1 MAAERPARLNIRRI
15 VEFRVAMMITQCRS
29 CGQKNR
35 ILGAN
40 SNKIAKC
47 GRCGIDLVLDDTP
60 SRIFEY
66 NHSISIP
73 VDKGSPNTKTNLD
86 FISEKTEFDKE
97 PLIPT
102 FFILIAYLGSVI
114 FFKLSVANIIITYIV
129 FSSFIIYL
137 TNKKLEW
144 VIGLTVL
151 ALMFWAW
158 VAGSGVATDS
168 CVDSRFSVG
177 VGC

>member
-1 MAAERPARLNIRRI
+1 
-15 VEFRVAMMITQCRS
+15 MITQCRS

-60 SRIFEY
+60 SRIVKY
-66 NHSISIP
+66 NHSIYIS
-73 VDKGSPNTKTNLD
+73 VDKGSPNTTTNSD
-86 FISEKTEFDKE
+86 FIPEKTEFDKE

-102 FFILIAYLGSVI
+102 YFILIAYLGCVI
-114 FFKLSVANIIITYIV
+114 FFEMSVSNILITYII

-137 TNKKLEW
+137 THKKLEW
-144 VIGLTVL
+144 TIGLTVL
-151 ALMFWAW
+151 ALVFWAW
-158 VAGSGVATDS
+158 VAGSGVAADS

>member
-1 MAAERPARLNIRRI
+1 
-15 VEFRVAMMITQCRS
+15 MMITQCRS

-40 SNKIAKC
+40 SNKVATC
-47 GRCGIDLVLDDTP
+47 GRCGSDLILDDTP
-60 SRIFEY
+60 SRIVEY
-66 NHSISIP
+66 SHHLISIP
-73 VDKGSPNTKTNLD
+73 VNKGSPNTNPNLD
-86 FISEKTEFDKE
+86 FIPKRTEFDKE

-102 FFILIAYLGSVI
+102 YFIIIAYLGCVI
-114 FFKLSVANIIITYIV
+114 FFEMSISNILITYII

-137 TNKKLEW
+137 THKKLEW
-144 VIGLTVL
+144 TIGLTVL
-151 ALMFWAW
+151 ALVFWAW